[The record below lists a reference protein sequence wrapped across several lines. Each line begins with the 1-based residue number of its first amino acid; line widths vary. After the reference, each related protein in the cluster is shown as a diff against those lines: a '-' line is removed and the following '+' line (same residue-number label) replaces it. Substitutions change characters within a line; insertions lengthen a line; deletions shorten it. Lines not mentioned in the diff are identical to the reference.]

1 MERFKS
7 SATRIVQN
15 YVKNFAH
22 EFNLILETEKSI
34 DFALEETL
42 IASQINLIKKLNEKG
57 ELEALK
63 IVDFKEHD
71 NTELATDYVKQL
83 RLYAI
88 ASIRAIRFPS

>member
-15 YVKNFAH
+15 YVKNFGN
-22 EFNLILETEKSI
+22 EFNMILETEKSFE
-34 DFALEETL
+34 FALEETL
-42 IASQINLIKKLNEKG
+42 IAGQIDLIKKLNEKG